1 MLKFN
6 KLQPTQYVVLGF
18 FLVILTGSILLVLP
32 FMHMKGA
39 HVSYIDA
46 LFTATSA
53 VSVTGLIAVDTARTF

>member
-39 HVSYIDA
+39 HVSYIDWWIRGD
-46 LFTATSA
+46 
-53 VSVTGLIAVDTARTF
+53 VSRSGVYFNDA

>member
-32 FMHMKGA
+32 FMHMK
-39 HVSYIDA
+39 V
-46 LFTATSA
+46 LTS
-53 VSVTGLIAVDTARTF
+53 VILMPYLQPQVPLV